1 MKNLKIVFALI
12 AFTTFCTVGAF
23 AQNDNKQ
30 KVSETKINK
39 FSVKSTQGTIDYTV
53 RVNTKATDYVKMD
66 NLSQEEQTR
75 LKTENDVITT
85 IEVDNDM
92 DPMYDNTITLTYES
106 PEDDTVKVVPTASGF
121 NIMVAGE
128 ELSYNFL
135 KQVCNVPEGC
145 PIDVELLSSSN

>member
-1 MKNLKIVFALI
+1 MKHLKLVFALCTFL
-12 AFTTFCTVGAF
+12 AFATSGVY

-30 KVSETKINK
+30 KLSETKINK

-53 RVNTKATDYVKMD
+53 RVNTQATDYVKMD

-75 LKTENDVITT
+75 LKTENDVVTT
-85 IEVDNDM
+85 ISVDNDV

-106 PEDDTVKVVPTASGF
+106 PEDDTVKVLPTASGF
-121 NIMVAGE
+121 NIKVAGE